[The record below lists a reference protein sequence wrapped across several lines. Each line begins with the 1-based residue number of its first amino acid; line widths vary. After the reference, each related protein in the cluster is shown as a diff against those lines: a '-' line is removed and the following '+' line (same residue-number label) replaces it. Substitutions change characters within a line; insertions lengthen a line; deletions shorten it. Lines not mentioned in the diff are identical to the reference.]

1 MTAMDQKAMMDALVQ
16 VKRMGNLLNEVQDL
30 SQQLAEAID
39 RDDRVSVE
47 MLVSMRREPIGK
59 LTDAE
64 DVLSDLSSTLPP
76 DDGARLLALL
86 GGAPSQRE
94 EEKTLVEL
102 VGSNR
107 RRLEQILALDKR
119 LSQKLA
125 RENSVYQ

>member
-16 VKRMGNLLNEVQDL
+16 VKRMSSLLNEVQDL

-47 MLVSMRREPIGK
+47 MLTGMRREPIDK
-59 LTDAE
+59 LLSTE
-64 DVLSDLSSTLPP
+64 DVLADLASSLPP
-76 DDGARLLALL
+76 EEGARLLALL
-86 GGAPSQRE
+86 GGAPAQAE
-94 EEKTLVEL
+94 EEKTLAEL

-107 RRLEQILALDKR
+107 RRLTQVLDLDKR
-119 LSQKLA
+119 LNQKLT

>member
-1 MTAMDQKAMMDALVQ
+1 MMDALVQ

-30 SQQLAEAID
+30 SLQLAEAID

-64 DVLSDLSSTLPP
+64 DVLADQASSLPP
-76 DDGARLLALL
+76 EEGARLLALL
-86 GGAPSQRE
+86 GGDPPQRE
-94 EEKTLVEL
+94 EEKTLAEL

-107 RRLEQILALDKR
+107 RRLEQILNLDKR
-119 LSQKLA
+119 LNPKLT
-125 RENSVYQ
+125 RENSIYQ